1 MVTFVVLNR
10 NFPASQYTVRPG
22 RRLTTAICM
31 AFPAISC

>member
-10 NFPASQYTVRPG
+10 NFPASQYTVWPG

-31 AFPAISC
+31 ALPTISC